1 MYHIAL
7 SVTWRFEE
15 LNTLLE
21 IIKLNFKKDYCVHV
35 FCNLCHEDFEG
46 IKGIV
51 QDRLIDD
58 FIHYPDKLST
68 KTNTAKQDCKRRQPL
83 ILLTQIL
90 NYMQKF
96 DSFIYSECDVFPLS
110 EDHYIHELCKIK
122 DTEISVRYANIKNP
136 KVPAGYICPAPMYL
150 TGLGAHHLS
159 VALEKY
165 KKKYL
170 AEGFALEGMLA
181 HSAANC
187 GVVTKVYSNFFE
199 SNQCADKNLEPITK
213 TTHQH
218 NIFNLRAELLK
229 RNITK
234 GSTIKQILEE
244 HTLSRAWNNAA
255 ISFDSDFML
264 HEMLNQY
271 NG

>member
-1 MYHIAL
+1 MHHIAL

-21 IIKLNFKKDYCVHV
+21 IVKLNFKKDYCVHV
-35 FCNLCHEDFEG
+35 FCNLCHEDFNN
-46 IKGIV
+46 IKGTI
-51 QDRLIDD
+51 QSRLIDE

-83 ILLTQIL
+83 ILLTQVL

-110 EDHYIHELCKIK
+110 EDHYTNELYKVK
-122 DTEISVRYANIKNP
+122 GDEISVRYADIKNP

-150 TGLGAHHLS
+150 TGLGARYLS
-159 VALEKY
+159 IALEKY
-165 KKKYL
+165 RKKYL

-181 HSAANC
+181 HATLNSD
-187 GVVTKVYSNFFE
+187 VTMEIYSSFFE
-199 SNQCADKNLEPITK
+199 SNQCADKNLEPVTK

-218 NIFNLRAELLK
+218 NIFNLRAEFLK

-234 GSTIKQILEE
+234 GSMVKQIIEE
-244 HTLSRAWNNAA
+244 HTLNRAWNNAT
-255 ISFDSDFML
+255 ISFDSDFVL
-264 HEMLNQY
+264 HEMLSQY
-271 NG
+271 SG